1 MSIDDLID
9 EAIGREGGYVNDP
22 SDAGGATRW
31 GVTERVARANGYTG
45 DMRVLPRETAV
56 RIYRDLYYIAPG
68 FDRIGAISARLAE
81 LLFDTGIN
89 MGVSMAGE
97 LLQRALNMLNAGAT
111 LYADLT
117 VDGACGPKTRAALE
131 SYFQHRGKTGEGLA
145 VLLWT
150 VHGFRT
156 ARYEAI
162 SVARPANERFA
173 YGWIARQVRM
183 GIAA

>member
-1 MSIDDLID
+1 MTIDDLVD
-9 EAIGREGGYVNDP
+9 EAIGREGGFVDDP
-22 SDAGGATRW
+22 HDAGGATRW
-31 GVTERVARANGYTG
+31 GVTERVARANGYAG
-45 DMRVLPRETAV
+45 DMRLLPRETAA
-56 RIYRDLYYIAPG
+56 RIYLNVYYVAPG
-68 FDRIGAISARLAE
+68 FDHIGAFSMPLAE

-89 MGVSMAGE
+89 MGPETAGTF
-97 LLQRALNMLNAGAT
+97 LQRALNLLNAGAS
-111 LYADLT
+111 LYPDLT
-117 VDGACGPKTRAALE
+117 VDGACGPKTRAALQ
-131 SYFQHRGKTGEGLA
+131 SYFQRRGATGEGLA

-162 SVARPANERFA
+162 SVSRPANERFA